1 MKSLLKTIQEKLII
15 TKDTKDKNPIMTIK
29 DIIEKYNIKEKEIK
43 NSEGLYIYESTYQ
56 VENEFF
62 KMFDNISDNE
72 RKKIADLLLNY
83 LVKLPRCE
91 YRDTQHLNFI
101 TSYLGADGCILVM
114 CVSGKTHTEFYI
126 KVYNNIN
133 GHHEIHF
140 YSSSLYYKLNKEK
153 TFEYYLSNIFDYIAS
168 GKLNEDYNK

>member
-62 KMFDNISDNE
+62 
-72 RKKIADLLLNY
+72 
-83 LVKLPRCE
+83 
-91 YRDTQHLNFI
+91 
-101 TSYLGADGCILVM
+101 
-114 CVSGKTHTEFYI
+114 
-126 KVYNNIN
+126 
-133 GHHEIHF
+133 
-140 YSSSLYYKLNKEK
+140 
-153 TFEYYLSNIFDYIAS
+153 
-168 GKLNEDYNK
+168 

>member
-72 RKKIADLLLNY
+72 RKKIAD
-83 LVKLPRCE
+83 
-91 YRDTQHLNFI
+91 
-101 TSYLGADGCILVM
+101 YLGADGCILVM